1 MKISKIFNSTNI
13 RVSAIGSLG
22 IKFFSAFFAFL
33 NGILLARILSVK
45 DFGIYILAFTTLTVL
60 TVPVSLGLPN
70 LITRYIS
77 KYEVYKDK
85 PAIKGLLIKTNLF
98 VAVSCLV
105 AYVLVF
111 VSYFIWWKKYDIIF
125 TETFI
130 YALIGLP
137 FIALGSLRSAALRGL
152 KFVVLG
158 QLPDTFLRNFL
169 FFLGIA
175 FFALVGY
182 NLTPQSAILLL
193 TAATIISFFVGY
205 YFLQIKLLN
214 SLKHIKPTFKSKEWL
229 KESIPFTLTSGIEVI
244 KSKSLTY
251 ILAIFGS
258 LEAVAI
264 FEIAT
269 RSSAL
274 ISFTLDG
281 LNSAV
286 APYISS
292 AFEKKNMESLQRIV
306 TKTTRI
312 VFVFALPVALVFII
326 GGRPLLDFLYGME
339 YSVAY
344 WPLVILCLGHLVNAF
359 TGSAGIVLN
368 MTGHQGYLSK
378 NLAVMMVLMLISS
391 IPLVLKYDVLGASI
405 AFSAIFILQNIT
417 WVLYIRKNIGINTTI
432 L

>member
-77 KYEVYKDK
+77 KYEVYEDK
-85 PAIKGLLIKTNLF
+85 PAIKGLLIKTNIF
-98 VAVSCLV
+98 VAITCLLV
-105 AYVLVF
+105 YILVF
-111 VSYFIWWKKYDIIF
+111 ASYFVWWKKYDVIF

-169 FFLGIA
+169 FFLGIS
-175 FFALVGY
+175 FFAILGY
-182 NLTPQSAILLL
+182 KLSPQSAILLL

-214 SLKHIKPTFKSKEWL
+214 SLKHIKPIFKSKEWL

-244 KSKSLTY
+244 KTKSLTY

-264 FEIAT
+264 FEVAT

-281 LNSAV
+281 LNSAI
-286 APYISS
+286 APYISA

-312 VFVFALPVALVFII
+312 VFVFALPVALIFII
-326 GGRPLLDFLYGME
+326 GGKPLLDFLYGME

-378 NLAVMMVLMLISS
+378 TLTVMMILMVTCG
-391 IPLVLKYDVLGASI
+391 IPLIMQFDVMGA
-405 AFSAIFILQNIT
+405 AFIFSFVVIIQNIL
-417 WVLYIRKNIGINTTI
+417 WVIYIKKNINLNTTI
-432 L
+432 I

>member
-60 TVPVSLGLPN
+60 TIPVSLGLPN

-77 KYEVYKDK
+77 KYEVYEDK
-85 PAIKGLLIKTNLF
+85 PAIKGLLIKTNIF
-98 VAVSCLV
+98 VAITCLLV
-105 AYVLVF
+105 YILVF
-111 VSYFIWWKKYDIIF
+111 ASYFVWWKKYDVIF

-169 FFLGIA
+169 FFLGIS
-175 FFALVGY
+175 FFAILGY
-182 NLTPQSAILLL
+182 KLSPQSAILLL

-214 SLKHIKPTFKSKEWL
+214 GLKHIKPIFKSKEWL

-264 FEIAT
+264 FEVAT

-281 LNSAV
+281 LNSAI
-286 APYISS
+286 APYISA
-292 AFEKKNMESLQRIV
+292 AFEKKNIESLQRIV

-326 GGRPLLDFLYGME
+326 GGKPLLDFLYGME

-378 NLAVMMVLMLISS
+378 NLAIMMVLMLISS
-391 IPLVLKYDVLGASI
+391 IPLVMKYDVVGASI